1 MTKRER
7 HYTLLFRSQR
17 PDRGWQQCLNDAR
30 RHINFVDDLSARVR
44 GDKARSKNAKK
55 GWKTRRANQI

>member
-17 PDRGWQQCLNDAR
+17 PDRGLQQCLNDAR
-30 RHINFVDDLSARVR
+30 RHIHFCDDLSARVR
-44 GDKARSKNAKK
+44 ADKRRTKAAKA